1 MVSYSKNIRDQIIPK
16 KFVGIDP
23 QIFLEP
29 NKVLDMVNNHKK
41 VSVPNFDIMSGR
53 KKNDGPLPAYMINV
67 WDRRSIET
75 MTDKGLKMNNYSNS
89 NFHSENYSMF
99 KPKKSFNKMINLT
112 IMKNDNEKIDEEL
125 KNINEEIF
133 GNKKLKKLIETY
145 AKDEND
151 YTNNQINFD
160 VISLKS
166 YKRER
171 KKNKN
176 LPLNF

>member
-1 MVSYSKNIRDQIIPK
+1 
-16 KFVGIDP
+16 
-23 QIFLEP
+23 
-29 NKVLDMVNNHKK
+29 
-41 VSVPNFDIMSGR
+41 
-53 KKNDGPLPAYMINV
+53 
-67 WDRRSIET
+67 
-75 MTDKGLKMNNYSNS
+75 
-89 NFHSENYSMF
+89 
-99 KPKKSFNKMINLT
+99 MINLT

>member
-1 MVSYSKNIRDQIIPK
+1 
-16 KFVGIDP
+16 
-23 QIFLEP
+23 
-29 NKVLDMVNNHKK
+29 
-41 VSVPNFDIMSGR
+41 
-53 KKNDGPLPAYMINV
+53 
-67 WDRRSIET
+67 

-89 NFHSENYSMF
+89 NFHRESYSTF
-99 KPKKSFNKMINLT
+99 KPKKSYNKMINYT

-125 KNINEEIF
+125 KNINEEVF